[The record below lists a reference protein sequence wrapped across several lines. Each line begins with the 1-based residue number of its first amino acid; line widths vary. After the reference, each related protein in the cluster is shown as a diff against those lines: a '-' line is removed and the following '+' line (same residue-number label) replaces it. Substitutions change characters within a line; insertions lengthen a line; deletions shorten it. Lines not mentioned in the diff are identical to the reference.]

1 LFPSGE
7 LCPKAAGTPLL
18 IDSHCHLD
26 VPRFDNDREAAL
38 ERAWGAGLL
47 GLVVPAIGPLAWERL
62 LLWPKADARV
72 QVALGIH
79 PQLLPELPEAL
90 DDVQL
95 ERLDALLGEGLACA
109 VGECGLDGG
118 TAAQAPLERQ
128 VRVLDAQLRL
138 AHKHQLP
145 LLLHCQRAH
154 PALEV
159 WLERVQLP
167 AAGAVLHSYS
177 GGAERVQGYRAR
189 GCWFSFAGP
198 VTWPEAR
205 RPVEAL
211 RAVPSDCLLAE
222 TDAPD
227 QTPEPHRGQ
236 RCEPAFLPRVL
247 EAMARHRGEDAR
259 ELSERMATNARRFFA
274 RPFAQLPSVR

>member
-1 LFPSGE
+1 V
-7 LCPKAAGTPLL
+7 

-26 VPRFDNDREAAL
+26 VPRFDEDRPLAL
-38 ERAWGAGLL
+38 ERAWATCLL
-47 GLVVPAIGPLAWERL
+47 GLVIPAIGPQAWEPL
-62 LLWPKADARV
+62 LLWPAKDVRV

-79 PQLLPELPEAL
+79 PQLLPELPEAE
-90 DDVQL
+90 DDVHL
-95 ERLDALLGEGLACA
+95 ERLDALLGRGVACA
-109 VGECGLDGG
+109 VGECGLDGV
-118 TAAQAPLERQ
+118 AAAKAPLERQ
-128 VRVLDAQLRL
+128 VRVLDGQLRL

-145 LLLHCQRAH
+145 LLLHCQKAH
-154 PALEV
+154 PALEA

-177 GGAERVQGYRAR
+177 GGAERVRNYRAR

-211 RAVPSDCLLAE
+211 REVPTDRLLAE

-236 RCEPAFLPRVL
+236 RSEPAFLVQVL
-247 EAMARHRGEDAR
+247 EAMARHREEDGT
-259 ELSERMATNARRFFA
+259 ELAERVAANARRFFG
-274 RPFAQLPSVR
+274 RPFAPPPGVR

>member
-1 LFPSGE
+1 M
-7 LCPKAAGTPLL
+7 

-26 VPRFDNDREAAL
+26 VPRFDEDRALAL
-38 ERAWGAGLL
+38 ERAWAAGLL
-47 GLVVPAIGPLAWERL
+47 GLVIPAIGPEAWEPL
-62 LLWPKADARV
+62 LLWPRRDVRV

-90 DDVQL
+90 DDVHL
-95 ERLDALLGEGLACA
+95 ERLDALLGRGVACA
-109 VGECGLDGG
+109 VGECGLDGW
-118 TAAQAPLERQ
+118 TAAKAPLERQ
-128 VRVLDAQLRL
+128 LRVLDGHLRL

-145 LLLHCQRAH
+145 LLMHCQKAH
-154 PALEV
+154 PALEA

-177 GGAERVQGYRAR
+177 GGAERVRNYRAR

-198 VTWPEAR
+198 VTRPEAR

-211 RAVPSDCLLAE
+211 RAVPTDRLLAE

-227 QTPEPHRGQ
+227 QTPMPHRGQ
-236 RCEPAFLPRVL
+236 RSEPAFLVQVV
-247 EAMARHRGEDAR
+247 EAMARHRGEDGPELAAR
-259 ELSERMATNARRFFA
+259 VAANARRFFG
-274 RPFAQLPSVR
+274 RPFAPTPGVR

>member
-1 LFPSGE
+1 M
-7 LCPKAAGTPLL
+7 

-26 VPRFDNDREAAL
+26 VPRFDPDRALAL

-47 GLVVPAIGPLAWERL
+47 GLVIPAIGPEAWEPLLQLPRADVRL
-62 LLWPKADARV
+62 

-79 PQLLPELPEAL
+79 PQRLPELPQAE
-90 DDVQL
+90 DDGNL
-95 ERLDALLGEGLACA
+95 ERLDGLLGQGVACA
-109 VGECGLDGG
+109 VGECGLDG
-118 TAAQAPLERQ
+118 AAEGQAPLERQ
-128 VRVLDAQLRL
+128 LRVLDAHLRL
-138 AHKHQLP
+138 AHKHHLP

-154 PALEV
+154 PALEA
-159 WLERVQLP
+159 WLERVRLP

-177 GGAERVQGYRAR
+177 GGAERVGNYRAR

-211 RAVPSDCLLAE
+211 RAVPKDRLLAE

-227 QTPEPHRGQ
+227 QTPAPYRGQ
-236 RCEPAFLPRVL
+236 RSEPAFLVKVL
-247 EAMARHRGEDAR
+247 QAMARHREEDAG
-259 ELSERMATNARRFFA
+259 ELAAQVTDNARRFFG
-274 RPFAQLPSVR
+274 RPFAPDPPVR